1 MTIIINDEL
10 YSINQI
16 CELLGIEDFNL
27 RYIEKTVGLN
37 IERNNASEKIYSPK
51 DIETL
56 KFIFELNDK
65 GLDYKTIKKV
75 LKDSLENNYIKVL

>member
-1 MTIIINDEL
+1 VTIIINDEL

-37 IERNNASEKIYSPK
+37 IKRNNASEKIYSPK

>member
-51 DIETL
+51 DVETL

>member
-1 MTIIINDEL
+1 VTIIINDEL

-51 DIETL
+51 DVETL

>member
-1 MTIIINDEL
+1 MIINDEL

-37 IERNNASEKIYSPK
+37 IKRNNASEKTYSPK

-75 LKDSLENNYIKVL
+75 LKDSLENNCIKALK

>member
-10 YSINQI
+10 YSTNQI

-37 IERNNASEKIYSPK
+37 IKRNNASEKIYSPK

>member
-37 IERNNASEKIYSPK
+37 IKRNNASEKIYSPK